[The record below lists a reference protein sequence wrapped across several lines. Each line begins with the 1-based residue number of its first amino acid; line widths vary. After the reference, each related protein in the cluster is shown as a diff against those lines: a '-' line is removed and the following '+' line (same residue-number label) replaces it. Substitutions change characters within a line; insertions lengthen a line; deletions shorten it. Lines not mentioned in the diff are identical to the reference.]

1 MALQKKKFVTPE
13 IKQSGFFL
21 QYLSC
26 RGVCVMPVL
35 AQREV
40 LAGWV
45 ALSVSPVF
53 LNQVFLNG
61 CDSKYIGFGRVSR

>member
-35 AQREV
+35 APTRSASRLGRLV
-40 LAGWV
+40 
-45 ALSVSPVF
+45 
-53 LNQVFLNG
+53 
-61 CDSKYIGFGRVSR
+61 GFSGIP

>member
-1 MALQKKKFVTPE
+1 
-13 IKQSGFFL
+13 
-21 QYLSC
+21 
-26 RGVCVMPVL
+26 MPVL

-61 CDSKYIGFGRVSR
+61 CDFKYIGFGRVSR